1 MTVRDPRPGPGP
13 AAGRDDEIE
22 FHLEM
27 RTKRYVEAGLDPA
40 EARAKAVARLGDI
53 EAARTASH
61 AIALDMGGSV
71 TRTAWWPSLLQ
82 DARFAVRVL
91 RGAPL
96 FTITSLLTIG
106 IGIGAATAVFSVV
119 NAVLLR
125 QLPYPAAPRLVVVW
139 DSYQYAGLDHTAV
152 SPEEF
157 ADLLAGAH
165 AFDRMTAARP
175 QATTLTGACSAGA
188 GCEPERLNTYVVSPD
203 LFEMLGVSPGLG
215 RSFTRSDG
223 GTGAAR
229 VVLLSDALWR
239 RRFGADPTIV
249 GRSIALGG
257 LTFEVIGVMPAGIR
271 FPDEPIGY
279 LKQPADAWIPRS
291 WETVKDG
298 RGNQYLAVLARLRS
312 GASLDDARANL
323 AVVAADFRVRFPDRY
338 ATPQAPWRLAA
349 LSLRDEMFGDV
360 RPALLLVFGAVGCV
374 LLIACA
380 NVANLTVA
388 RGTRRRREMAVRSAL
403 GAGRGRLVQ
412 QLMIET
418 LLLTGVGAGLGVLVA
433 EAGLRGALA
442 LNPGNIAGLDG
453 ARIDAVVLTF
463 TAALAIVTGVIVGL
477 VPALGQSQADP
488 QSAMADGAR
497 GVGATAPR
505 LHVRASL
512 VVAEVALAVVVLIG
526 AGLLIR
532 SFVEMTRVPM
542 GFSADRTM
550 TAGLA
555 LPRAVYTP
563 ADKAIAFQRAL
574 LSRLSALP
582 GVTHTSAVYP
592 LPMSNDGWS
601 GSIVI
606 DGRDDLPGQPPAH
619 AEYAVAHPHY
629 FETMRIPVIEGREF
643 AATDAAGAPSV
654 GIVDVEFAKQY
665 WPGKSAIGQRVS
677 PFGEPGV
684 GPWTT
689 IIGVV
694 GHVRN
699 AGARAKGEGQFY
711 FSALQKA
718 EFGMTFVVRTT
729 SGRLVLAPAIRSAV
743 RELDPN
749 LPIASLEPMDQVVV
763 RFTAR
768 ERFNVAVLT
777 IFGIV
782 ALTLAAVGLYGVLAS
797 LVSQRV
803 REIGIRLALGA
814 RPAQV
819 VRRVVAEGLGLAAL
833 GLVLGL
839 ASAAALSR
847 AVETLLHAVAPVD
860 PVTYGLIA
868 AMIMAVSL
876 VAAYWPARA
885 VMAVDLIAV
894 LRA

>member
-1 MTVRDPRPGPGP
+1 MSSTDPRPGPRP
-13 AAGRDDEIE
+13 AHASDDEVE
-22 FHLEM
+22 FHIQM
-27 RTKRYVEAGLDPA
+27 RTRRYVEAGLDPV
-40 EARAKAVARLGDI
+40 EAHAKALARLGDLGS
-53 EAARTASH
+53 ARTASR
-61 AIALDMGGSV
+61 AIALEMEASAS
-71 TRTAWWPSLLQ
+71 RRAWWPTLLQ
-82 DARFAVRVL
+82 DARFALRVL

-96 FTITSLLTIG
+96 FTITALLTMA

-119 NAVLLR
+119 NSVLLR
-125 QLPYPAAPRLVVVW
+125 KLPYPSATRTVVVW
-139 DSYQYAGLDHTAV
+139 DSYQQAGLERTAV

-157 ADLLAGAH
+157 ADLMVGSH
-165 AFDRMTAARP
+165 AFDRMAAARP
-175 QATTLTGACSAGA
+175 QMTTLTGACSPGA
-188 GCEPERLNTYVVSPD
+188 GCEPERLDSYLVSPD
-203 LFEMLGVSPGLG
+203 LFDMLGVSPTLG
-215 RSFTRSDG
+215 RSFTRADG

-249 GRSIALGG
+249 GRSITLGG
-257 LTFEVIGVMPAGIR
+257 LTFEVVGVMPASIR

-279 LKQPADAWIPRS
+279 LKQRADVWIPRS

-298 RGNQYLAVLARLRS
+298 RGNQYLAVLARLRP
-312 GASLDDARANL
+312 GASMETARANL

-338 ATPQAPWRLAA
+338 APPRVQWRLAMV
-349 LSLRDEMFGDV
+349 SLRDEMFGDV
-360 RPALLLVFGAVGCV
+360 RPAVLLLFGVVGCI

-433 EAGLRGALA
+433 ETGLRGALA
-442 LNPGNIAGLDG
+442 LNPGNIAGLES
-453 ARIDAVVLTF
+453 ARLDAMVLTF
-463 TAALAIVTGVIVGL
+463 TAALAIVTGLIVGL

-497 GVGATAPR
+497 GVGSTAPR
-505 LHVRASL
+505 LRVRASL

-532 SFVEMTRVPM
+532 SFVEMTRVPI
-542 GFSADRTM
+542 GFSIDRMM
-550 TAGLA
+550 TAGIA
-555 LPRAVYTP
+555 LPRTAYTP
-563 ADKAIAFQRAL
+563 GDKAIAFQRAL
-574 LSRLSALP
+574 LSRISALP
-582 GVTHTSAVYP
+582 GVTHSSAVYP

-606 DGRDDLPGQPPAH
+606 DGRDDRPGQPPAH

-643 AATDAAGAPSV
+643 AVTDAAGSPSV
-654 GIVDVEFAKQY
+654 GIVDVEFARQY

-677 PFGEPGV
+677 PFGDPGV

-699 AGARAKGEGQFY
+699 KGARDAGDGQFY

-718 EFGMTFVVRTT
+718 EFGMAFVARTI
-729 SGRLVLAPAIRSAV
+729 SGPATLASAIRSAV
-743 RELDPN
+743 HELDPG
-749 LPIASLEPMDQVVV
+749 LPIASLEPMDQVVA

-768 ERFNVAVLT
+768 ERFNVALLT
-777 IFGIV
+777 IFGFV
-782 ALTLAAVGLYGVLAS
+782 ALALAAVGLYGVLAS

-814 RPAQV
+814 SSAQV
-819 VRRVVAEGLGLAAL
+819 MRRVIAEGLGLAAL

-839 ASAAALSR
+839 ATAAALSR
-847 AVETLLHAVAPVD
+847 LGETLLFDVAPVD
-860 PVTYGLIA
+860 PVTYGFIA
-868 AMIMAVSL
+868 AIIMAVSL
-876 VAAYWPARA
+876 GAAYWPARRI
-885 VMAVDLIAV
+885 MTVDLVAV